1 MRQSP
6 PAKRRKTSS
15 IWFSGS
21 DYFPF
26 TSSKQRKILCYI
38 FADLE
43 ATREY
48 LPYNRAVCYKRTKKR
63 TSQSL
68 EILESGEWVKPRKKP
83 RLRLRTERRHI
94 LRMVARVHGFRV
106 KNMAPDLFT
115 NSCSVKN
122 ILTRWIALPPPQSM
136 CQRTTEKQFTVWIG
150 LHVWAY
156 ITIVCE
162 PHPRREQA
170 NFSQSSSSSSQM
182 AAYPHSS
189 TNVCSAAYQN
199 VVMPPPLVKYNQ
211 VYIFFIWWC
220 G

>member
-43 ATREY
+43 ATRES

-122 ILTRWIALPPPQSM
+122 LLTRWIALPPSESM
-136 CQRTTEKQFTVWIG
+136 FLTNDGKAIYRVNWLTCMSLYYDSVRAPPST
-150 LHVWAY
+150 WA
-156 ITIVCE
+156 
-162 PHPRREQA
+162 
-170 NFSQSSSSSSQM
+170 
-182 AAYPHSS
+182 
-189 TNVCSAAYQN
+189 
-199 VVMPPPLVKYNQ
+199 
-211 VYIFFIWWC
+211 